1 MDFANVK
8 LALDPKAA
16 KICDQQAAVESD
28 EVTRAVWQDL
38 AIGFRDGTD
47 CSRES
52 VRWLIQWS
60 ETTWSDRTGTE
71 ETRGEAAYLRRLY
84 P

>member
-1 MDFANVK
+1 MNFANVK

-16 KICDQQAAVESD
+16 KICAKQAAVESD
-28 EVTRAVWQDL
+28 KVTLAVWQDL
-38 AIGFRDGTD
+38 AIGFQEGAD

-52 VRWLIQWS
+52 VLWLIQWA
-60 ETTWSDRTGTE
+60 ETTWSDRSGTE